1 MFTSKAEQHNI
12 KAKIAA
18 SYDKLYSQFSSDE
31 LNEIGNY
38 KISKFIG
45 EGSFGK
51 VYLATHKLTHQKVV
65 LKTGNKKDPNVVR
78 EVFYHRQFDFPYITK
93 LYEVIV
99 TESRVWMV
107 LEYCSGRELY
117 EHLLKQQRLS
127 LEESKKLFAQIVSA
141 VYYAHELKCVHR
153 DLKLEN
159 ILLDGNGHAK
169 LTDFG
174 FTREMATRSQLETI
188 CGTTVYMAPELI
200 QRKSYDGFKADIWSL
215 GIILYTMINGYMPF
229 DEDDDNMTKYKI
241 VNEEVDFR
249 EGEVSDDTIDII
261 QGMLRKNPNDRL
273 SLSEVLS
280 HPFLQPWGAAAKEK
294 TNKVL
299 LKQRGGNLHFRSK
312 HEKRLLKR
320 LKHCGFDTGSIK
332 NSVNKRKCD
341 SLSGLWFLLQE
352 RDVASD
358 VGVPKRTRSV
368 LSVRKVFESSVNMVM
383 DDILVNSPEC
393 VKSNSLKK
401 IMSRKSGDQKIENQ
415 ELPKLE
421 QPNGVKVEELKDPK
435 REEPESVNSTEVTN
449 KKKGFLQR
457 VSSLFRPKK
466 HSTQGNINQPVDNHT
481 APGIQPL
488 LGKRRHKT
496 VSNESQEASI
506 RNSLPAT
513 ESADLNVQFEDKNN
527 KVTHRVKKMKSHSSS
542 EISKTQNGSD
552 LQNLQLNES
561 AEEILKI
568 SNNGGARRSSIVSQH
583 SAISNDTYNSEY
595 STDAQ
600 SGFRSNNTQSS
611 NRVNA
616 NSENLTATRKNVRR
630 TLSVL
635 SSASSTSEM
644 SSRTDSFYDIT
655 TASSPMNMDI
665 RSNYN
670 ARSDSQFPRINGNSP
685 WMIKRGRSPIGRRT
699 RINSRSLNRKFRH
712 PTPGR
717 AESVIQEESSL
728 DENERASN
736 LPEVAEYDSTEMAIH
751 SDSETPSKGNTPLYT
766 IGINHPEARP
776 ILFSV
781 GRSMSDGSSWS
792 HQHSDFQEPFSTAL
806 VRQPS
811 SRNIEEDDYEA
822 VIAADDED
830 NSLED
835 EEQEHV
841 RSLVEYV

>member
-1 MFTSKAEQHNI
+1 MFTTRAEQNNI
-12 KAKIAA
+12 KATIAA

-31 LNEIGNY
+31 LSEIGNY

-51 VYLATHKLTHQKVV
+51 VYLATHRLTHQKVV
-65 LKTGNKKDPNVVR
+65 LKTGNKRDPNVVR

-107 LEYCSGRELY
+107 LEYCSGHELY
-117 EHLLKQQRLS
+117 EHLLKEQRLS
-127 LEESKKLFAQIVSA
+127 LEESKKLFSQIASA

-200 QRKSYDGFKADIWSL
+200 ERKCYDGFKVDIWSL

-229 DEDDDNMTKYKI
+229 DEDDDIKTKLKI
-241 VNEEVDFR
+241 VNDELDFNQ
-249 EGEVSDDTIDII
+249 EWISDDAIDLI
-261 QGMLRKNPNDRL
+261 QGMLRKNPNERI
-273 SLSEVLS
+273 SLAQVLS
-280 HPFLQPWGAAAKEK
+280 HPFLQPWGVVAKEK
-294 TNKVL
+294 TDKVL
-299 LKQRGGNLHFRSK
+299 LKQRGGHLHFHSK

-320 LKHCGFDTGSIK
+320 LKQCGFDTGSIK

-341 SLSGLWFLLQE
+341 SLSGLWFLLLE
-352 RDVASD
+352 RYELSD
-358 VGVPKRTRSV
+358 AKVPKRSKSV
-368 LSVRKVFESSVNMVM
+368 MSVRKVFESSVNMVM
-383 DDILVNSPEC
+383 DDILVTSPEC
-393 VKSNSLKK
+393 VKINSLKK
-401 IMSRKSGDQKIENQ
+401 ILSRKSVDQDV
-415 ELPKLE
+415 ELPQTVEDMKVRT
-421 QPNGVKVEELKDPK
+421 QPKDRK
-435 REEPESVNSTEVTN
+435 AAEPESIHPADTTN

-466 HSTQGNINQPVDNHT
+466 HNNHVDDNQSIKFSSQGIH
-481 APGIQPL
+481 PL
-488 LGKRRHKT
+488 LGKKRHKNG
-496 VSNESQEASI
+496 SNDSEAPSISQTTKP
-506 RNSLPAT
+506 LP
-513 ESADLNVQFEDKNN
+513 EQEDLNVQFEDITN
-527 KVTHRVKKMKSHSSS
+527 KANHSFKKLKSHSSS
-542 EISKTQNGSD
+542 EISKNV
-552 LQNLQLNES
+552 NEPQLNHLHIDAGTEDS
-561 AEEILKI
+561 LKI
-568 SNNGGARRSSIVSQH
+568 SNNRGIRRSSIASQH
-583 SAISNDTYNSEY
+583 SAISNDTFNSDY

-611 NRVNA
+611 SRINA
-616 NSENLTATRKNVRR
+616 NSETSAATRKNVRR

-635 SSASSTSEM
+635 SSASSNSEM

-670 ARSDSQFPRINGNSP
+670 IRSDSQFPKINGNSP
-685 WMIKRGRSPIGRRT
+685 WLIKRGKSPIGRRS
-699 RINSRSLNRKFRH
+699 RISNRSLNRKFRQ
-712 PTPGR
+712 PTPNR
-717 AESVIQEESSL
+717 ADSVIQEESSF

-736 LPEVAEYDSTEMAIH
+736 LPEVSEYDSGEIAIH
-751 SDSETPSKGNTPLYT
+751 SDSETPSKGNTPLYA
-766 IGINHPEARP
+766 IGINHPESRP
-776 ILFSV
+776 VLFNV
-781 GRSMSDGSSWS
+781 GRSVSDGSSWS
-792 HQHSDFQEPFSTAL
+792 HPQSDFHEPLSAP
-806 VRQPS
+806 VIRKS
-811 SRNIEEDDYEA
+811 SRRHVEDDDYESN
-822 VIAADDED
+822 IAADDED

-841 RSLVEYV
+841 RSIVESV